1 MACKERPIDMTD
13 HREIERTAATWL
25 ARRDAGG
32 WADRQQSVLDAW
44 LAESVAHRV
53 AFLRL
58 EAAWDEATRLKT
70 LAAGSGHDHIPA
82 RGEWADSPYFAS
94 PVGDSAVTQTRRA
107 TRVRQRKRRWPGFAG
122 VAAGLL
128 VFALVAG
135 GLLWRDHTHVERA
148 AWSTALGAQK
158 AVHLADGSTATLGS
172 DTELRIAFSRRER
185 DLHLAR
191 GEAFFDVAHDTSR
204 PFVVHAKGYRVTAVG
219 TRFDVRS
226 DADKLRVV
234 VTRGLV
240 RLQSARDPAQAPAM
254 LPAGTV
260 ALVDGTRVLVQHIP
274 LDQAREYLSWRDGY
288 AVFHGTPLAQA
299 VDEFNRYNA
308 RKIVIADSSLDN
320 LRVGGN
326 FRLDNSA
333 AFVRLMQEVF
343 PVRAKQ
349 DGDRVVLS
357 RRVGTK
363 SAN

>member
-1 MACKERPIDMTD
+1 MTD
-13 HREIERTAATWL
+13 HREIERTAALWL
-25 ARRDAGG
+25 ARRDADG
-32 WADRQQSVLDAW
+32 WTDGQQSVLCAW
-44 LAESVAHRV
+44 LAEDIAHRV

-58 EAAWDEATRLKT
+58 EAAWEEAGRLKT
-70 LAAGSGHDHIPA
+70 LAAGGGQYRIPA
-82 RGEWADSPYFAS
+82 RGEWTNSPYFAS
-94 PVGDSAVTQTRRA
+94 PPGDTAIIKRRRTGNTRRG
-107 TRVRQRKRRWPGFAG
+107 RWPLFAASI
-122 VAAGLL
+122 AALL
-128 VFALVAG
+128 VVATTVG
-135 GLLWRDHTHVERA
+135 SLLWRDYTHVERA

-172 DTELRIAFSRRER
+172 DTELGMAFSRRER
-185 DLHLAR
+185 DLDLAR
-191 GEAFFDVAHDTSR
+191 GEAFFDVAHDASR

-288 AVFHGTPLAQA
+288 VVFHGTPLAQA

-308 RKIVIADSSLDN
+308 RKIVIADSSLDS

-333 AFVRLMQEVF
+333 AFVRLMREVF

-349 DGDRVVLS
+349 DGDRIVLS
-357 RRVGTK
+357 RRAGTK